1 MALATYAK
9 QPVGAAD
16 GSTLVTPAKRFRKL
30 LQLSPGR
37 LGRCC
42 ARSQLLPAAQRY
54 PVLLGGMLIAMTLAL
69 VTGCGSSGSVAP
81 PVAIAGSVQGGHEP
95 VSGASV
101 QLYAASSGGLGSAST
116 PLLQKAVATDS
127 NGNFSIPAGYS
138 CPSPSS
144 EVYAV
149 ASGGSAANSSGENS
163 AIMLT
168 AMLGPC
174 SGLGA
179 LGSVS
184 VNEVTTVG
192 SVWPLAHYF
201 TSPTH
206 LGSAPNDT
214 TFLSAV
220 SSVPEFINLR
230 QGTSPG
236 TPTSTSSFAENN
248 KLYSLADV
256 FAACISSSGGKA
268 GDGSPCGELFSMATS
283 AGGSAPTDTMTAAI
297 QIAQNPDNNVAGIY
311 GLIKDST
318 AFEPT
323 VTAAPSDWTL
333 TLSYLVATPSISLA
347 TGTYTGTQDVTIS
360 DATQGST
367 IYYTTDGTVPT
378 SSSTVY
384 TGPISIAVSSTVE
397 AIAVLTGSSSGVASS
412 TLTITSALTPAKL
425 AVVQQP
431 ANALT
436 GATITPAVQVSV
448 EDSSGTVVTTATN
461 PVTLVLAGGTG
472 LGGTLTATPQKG
484 VATFSNLT
492 VSTAGTYT
500 LSASSPSLTS
510 ATSAGFTITAPSLP
524 AAAKLAFSVQPSNAA
539 TQATI
544 TPAVQVS
551 VEDSSGTVV
560 TTATNPIT
568 VALAGGTGLGGTLT
582 ATPQKGIATFSD
594 LSVSTAGTYTLSAS
608 GTSLTPAT
616 STSFTISTTTTNNPP
631 AGTVATPV
639 LSPASGT
646 NFSGTQAV
654 TLSDATPSST
664 IYYTTNG
671 TTPTTSSTVYTGAL
685 SITSTTTVQAIAV
698 ASGYAPSS
706 VGSATYTAATGCID
720 NITSYGAVGN
730 GSTDNTT
737 AINNAFAAAK
747 AAGCSVEIPA
757 GTFNYSNVLVANAIK
772 VFGLGST
779 SILQATNTADEALE
793 LEGASPAVSNLVLL
807 GTGTTRT
814 TAPNSSMVWV
824 NGATNFTIKNI
835 LINGGSCTGVWDEGG
850 TTGVEENI
858 TVENTLADSLT
869 STNGASGVTIQN
881 NLVINSGD
889 DGISHN
895 SYQGES
901 VRVNHMI
908 VNQNTVIHNARA
920 RGLEASGADTITF
933 SNNYVDDTTGVADM
947 YLSSETGSFSTLP
960 TTNITV
966 TGNTFVHGGSAQ
978 GAVLLWSETAGTNT
992 VSNVTLNGN
1001 QWYDTTTFT
1010 ANQIAGAGLL
1020 SNILIENSSAYIN
1033 PVSFYS
1039 YQATGSGNSITQNN
1053 NTTYATTAYP
1063 GPIAP
1068 PLAGTVPIFSLPSGT
1083 YTLPQT
1089 LTLNEPTSGDT
1100 MSYCTTASGTCTPT
1114 TAYSSS
1120 ITISAP
1126 ETVCAIGTNNSS
1138 VIAVPSAVVCAT
1150 YSGGAPNT
1158 AVPTRNPRR

>member
-1 MALATYAK
+1 MTVVPFSHTSTSTFKSDVTALATYAK
-9 QPVGAAD
+9 QPARAAD
-16 GSTLVTPAKRFRKL
+16 GGTPVTSATRFRKF
-30 LQLSPGR
+30 LQLSPRR
-37 LGRCC
+37 LGKCC
-42 ARSQLLPAAQRY
+42 ARSQHLPAAELC
-54 PVLLGGMLIAMTLAL
+54 PVLLGVMLIAMTLAL
-69 VTGCGSSGSVAP
+69 VTGCGTSGSVTP
-81 PVAIAGSVQGGHEP
+81 PVAIAGSVQGGHGP

-116 PLLQKAVATDS
+116 PLLQKAVASDS

-144 EVYAV
+144 EVYVV
-149 ASGGSAANSSGENS
+149 ASGGSTSSSSGENS
-163 AIMLT
+163 ALMLT

-174 SGLGA
+174 SGLAA

-201 TSPTH
+201 ASPAN
-206 LGSAPNDT
+206 LGSASNDT
-214 TFLSAV
+214 TFLNAV
-220 SSVPEFINLR
+220 SNVPEFINLA
-230 QGTSPG
+230 QGSSPG
-236 TPTSTSSFAENN
+236 TPTSTSSFTENN
-248 KLYSLADV
+248 KLYGLADV
-256 FAACISSSGGKA
+256 FAACVSSSGGKA
-268 GDGSPCGELFSMATS
+268 GDGSPCGQLFSMATS

-311 GLIKDST
+311 GLVKGST

-347 TGTYTGTQDVTIS
+347 TGTYAGTQDVTIS
-360 DATQGST
+360 DGTQGST

-378 SSSTVY
+378 SFSNMY
-384 TGPISIAVSSTVE
+384 TGPISIAVSSTIK

-412 TLTITSALTPAKL
+412 TLTITAGSSAPLPPAKL
-425 AVVQQP
+425 AFVQQP
-431 ANALT
+431 TSAST
-436 GATITPAVQVSV
+436 GATISPVVTVAV
-448 EDSSGTVVTTATN
+448 EDSNGNPVTSATN
-461 PVTLVLAGGTG
+461 PITLALVGGTG
-472 LGGTLTATPQKG
+472 LGGTLTATPQNG

-492 VSTAGTYT
+492 VSTAGTDT

-510 ATSAGFTITAPSLP
+510 ATS
-524 AAAKLAFSVQPSNAA
+524 
-539 TQATI
+539 
-544 TPAVQVS
+544 
-551 VEDSSGTVV
+551 
-560 TTATNPIT
+560 
-568 VALAGGTGLGGTLT
+568 
-582 ATPQKGIATFSD
+582 
-594 LSVSTAGTYTLSAS
+594 
-608 GTSLTPAT
+608 
-616 STSFTISTTTTNNPP
+616 TSFTISTATTIKPP

-646 NFSGTQAV
+646 NFSGTLTV

-698 ASGYAPSS
+698 ASGYAQSS
-706 VGSATYTAATGCID
+706 VGSATYNATTTAATGCID

-737 AINNAFAAAK
+737 AINKAFAAAK
-747 AAGCSVEIPA
+747 TAGCSVEIPA

-779 SILQATNTADEALE
+779 SILQATNTSDEAFE
-793 LEGASPAVSNLVLL
+793 LEGSSPAVSNLVLL

-814 TAPNSSMVWV
+814 TAPQSSMIWV
-824 NGATNFTIKNI
+824 NGATNYTINNVV
-835 LINGGSCTGVWDEGG
+835 INGGSCTGIWDEGG
-850 TTGVEENI
+850 STGTEENVL
-858 TVENTLADSLT
+858 VENTLADAIT
-869 STNGASGVTIQN
+869 NTNGANNISEHN

-889 DGISHN
+889 DGMSNN
-895 SYQGES
+895 SYTTDGNT
-901 VRVNHMI
+901 VNHI
-908 VNQNTVIHNARA
+908 TINQNTVLRPPTA
-920 RGLEASGADTITF
+920 RGLEVSGGNTITF
-933 SNNYVDDTTGVADM
+933 SNNYVDVENSAGVADM
-947 YLSSETGSFSTLP
+947 YISSETSSYQTQTST
-960 TTNITV
+960 NVTV
-966 TGNTFVHGGSAQ
+966 TGNTFVHGGPNQ
-978 GAVLLWSETAGTNT
+978 GTVLLWAQDAANT

-1001 QWYDTTTFT
+1001 QLYDTLTFT
-1010 ANQIAGAGLL
+1010 GVQVTGAGTL
-1020 SNILIENSSAYIN
+1020 SNDLIENNNAYIN

-1039 YQATGSGNSITQNN
+1039 NSATGSGNSITQTN
-1053 NTTYATTAYP
+1053 NTTFATTAYP

-1089 LTLNEPTSGDT
+1089 VTLNEPTSGDK
-1100 MSYCTTASGTCTPT
+1100 MSYCTTGSGTCTPAT
-1114 TAYSSS
+1114 TYSSS

-1150 YSGGAPNT
+1150 YNGGGPAAAAPT
-1158 AVPTRNPRR
+1158 F